1 MQLHETTN
9 QPNHLPCHS
18 CTLSYIH
25 PLVPLLLAN
34 NTSSISATINYIAT
48 TSVTTTTLPP
58 PLHCHHY
65 HGHHPLLYVHHC
77 YHHPYLPLFFCLLAL
92 LLELLSCLFDYCCHH
107 HCQPSWSPSPLL
119 PTLPP
124 PPLTLP
130 PPLLCQHCIL
140 YRSKPQKIW
149 FSMVVINGGKCPFRK
164 ERNSSNFTL
173 SRMKSRRNS

>member
-1 MQLHETTN
+1 MQLHETWN

-18 CTLSYIH
+18 CTLSYIR
-25 PLVPLLLAN
+25 PLTLLFPYSLP
-34 NTSSISATINYIAT
+34 
-48 TSVTTTTLPP
+48 TTLPPSLPPSTTLLPLQSP

-77 YHHPYLPLFFCLLAL
+77 YHHPCLPLFFSLLAL

-130 PPLLCQHCIL
+130 PPLLYQHCIL